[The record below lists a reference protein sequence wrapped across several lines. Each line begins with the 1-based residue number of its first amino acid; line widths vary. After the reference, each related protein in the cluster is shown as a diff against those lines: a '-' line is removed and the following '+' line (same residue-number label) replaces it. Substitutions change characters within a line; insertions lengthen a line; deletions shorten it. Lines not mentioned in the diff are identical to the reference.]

1 MAGLTLSL
9 ADAVLKED
17 YHGPLRKQ
25 INDGVA
31 ILSQVQKNRETLVGR
46 RAILPCHMSRNSGI
60 GARQEG
66 ETLPTA
72 GNQGT
77 VDQIVNLRY
86 LYGKVRLT
94 AQTITRMA
102 SDRGAFIQATKLE
115 MKGLA
120 SDCIRD
126 LERQV
131 CGTSDGVIA
140 TCGTTTT
147 SAVIQLLLTTP
158 EQVLVNL
165 YEGAVVDIGTVL
177 APTTIAGNRTVTA
190 VDFTNKTITISGATV
205 STVSGTHF
213 IFRQGNGGSDANSA
227 QREVTG
233 LQTIVNSSGTLFNI
247 NPSTYQAWASIVES
261 NSGTL
266 RPISENLVERSA
278 QRAENRSGAQV
289 SSLWSEDGVYR
300 AAANLLSAQKRIV
313 NTVELKG
320 GHKGIEFNYGANGA
334 PLMRARDLPPNKIFG
349 LAHDELVQFVDE
361 DWTWEDTDGAVLSRA
376 VDNTHAFEAIYYSFM
391 EFATTRRNAHFR
403 IDDLETA

>member
-1 MAGLTLSL
+1 MAGLTLAL

-46 RAILPCHMSRNSGI
+46 RAILPCHMSRNSGV

-77 VDQIVNLRY
+77 VDQIVSLRY

-94 AQTITRMA
+94 AQAITRMA

-120 SDCIRD
+120 ADCTRD

-140 TCGTTTT
+140 TCGTTAASTT
-147 SAVIQLLLTTP
+147 VQLLATTA

-165 YEGAVVDIGTVL
+165 YEGAVIDIGTVA
-177 APTTIAGNRTVTA
+177 APTTVASNRTVSN
-190 VDFTNKTITISGATV
+190 VDFTNKTITISGAAV
-205 STVSGTHF
+205 STTSGTHF
-213 IFRQGNGGSDANSA
+213 IFRQGNGGSGAN

-233 LQTIVNSSGTLFNI
+233 LQTMVSSTGTLFSI
-247 NPSTYQAWASIVES
+247 DPATYQAWASVLEA
-261 NSGTL
+261 NGGTL
-266 RPISENLVERSA
+266 RPVSENLVERSA
-278 QRAENRSGAQV
+278 QRAQNRSGAEI
-289 SSLWSEDGVYR
+289 SSLWAEDGVYR
-300 AAANLLSAQKRIV
+300 SAANLLSAQKRIV

-334 PLMRARDLPPNKIFG
+334 PLMRGRDLPQNKIYG
-349 LAHDELVQFVDE
+349 LAHDELVQFIDE
-361 DWTWEDTDGAVLSRA
+361 DWTWEDTDGSVLQRA
-376 VDNTHAFEAIYYSFM
+376 TDGTHAFEAIYYSFQ

>member
-1 MAGLTLSL
+1 MAGLTLTL

-77 VDQIVNLRY
+77 VDQIVSLRY

-120 SDCIRD
+120 TDCIRD

-147 SAVIQLLLTTP
+147 STTVQLLTTTA
-158 EQVLVNL
+158 EQTLVNL
-165 YEGAVVDIGTVL
+165 YEGAVVDIGTV
-177 APTTIAGNRTVTA
+177 ASPTTVAASRTVTD
-190 VDFTNKTITISGATV
+190 VDFTNKTITISGATI
-205 STVSGTHF
+205 STTSGTHF
-213 IFRQGNGGSDANSA
+213 VFRAGNGGSGAN

-233 LQTIVNSSGTLFNI
+233 LQSIVSSSGSLFSI
-247 NPSTYQAWASIVES
+247 DPATYKAWASIVES
-261 NSGTL
+261 NSGTT
-266 RPISENLVERSA
+266 RPVSENLVEKAA
-278 QRAENRSGAQV
+278 QRAENRSGAEV
-289 SSLWSEDGVYR
+289 SSLWAEDGVYR
-300 AAANLLSAQKRIV
+300 AAANLLGAQKRIV
-313 NTVELKG
+313 NSVELKG

-334 PLMRARDLPPNKIFG
+334 PLMRARDLPSGKIFG
-349 LAHDELVQFVDE
+349 LAHDELVQFIDE

-376 VDNTHAFEAIYYSFM
+376 VDNTHAFEAIYYSFQ